1 MGDFHYTTNIYL
13 NDRIKIRERFSKK
26 TGVKDI
32 QLGLTL
38 VIKTLYKSPMSNI
51 LALKKGSSIH
61 FNPKSYILRIQH
73 LKVVDERGTTF
84 LNNIDHHC

>member
-38 VIKTLYKSPMSNI
+38 VIKTL
-51 LALKKGSSIH
+51 
-61 FNPKSYILRIQH
+61 
-73 LKVVDERGTTF
+73 
-84 LNNIDHHC
+84 